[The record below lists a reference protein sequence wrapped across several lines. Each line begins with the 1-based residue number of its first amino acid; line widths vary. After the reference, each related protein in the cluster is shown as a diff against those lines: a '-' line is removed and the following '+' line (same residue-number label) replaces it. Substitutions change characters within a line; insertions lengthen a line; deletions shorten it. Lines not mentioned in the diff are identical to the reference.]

1 MGSWLHSTD
10 PSGLH
15 LDLSDLGRRVSK
27 HCSDLSHVLVLDDM
41 YNVDPSLTVV
51 EQAEVVVWE

>member
-15 LDLSDLGRRVSK
+15 LDLSDLGWRVLK
-27 HCSDLSHVLVLDDM
+27 HCSDLSHVLVLDDT
-41 YNVDPSLTVV
+41 YNVDPSST
-51 EQAEVVVWE
+51 EAFQAEVAVWE